1 MGGKGG
7 GRGGVVVW
15 PVVRSDGQ
23 RGHRHPLGYCHPLG
37 RMGRPLPPRETPYL
51 CDARVEAPTPPE
63 RQQRHWPVLS
73 WTVHRRGRAHED
85 ELRVVHALGLGLGL
99 GSG

>member
-37 RMGRPLPPRETPYL
+37 RMGRPFPPRETPYL

-73 WTVHRRGRAHED
+73 WAVAMA
-85 ELRVVHALGLGLGL
+85 VYHAMHWRHL
-99 GSG
+99 